1 MYKGAADMLV
11 RFTVENFRSFRD
23 IAQISLVANG
33 RLNQLDNHTMTIGDL
48 KLLKAAYVYGAN
60 ASGKSNLIK
69 AVDFAREIIVE
80 GSARNVRLKQYNKMI
95 EDGVNQPGVFQFE
108 ILIQNK
114 VYSYGFAL
122 SYQDGAIAEEWL
134 YELRKNGTE
143 FYFFVRDKTD
153 VTTDLS
159 LKGTQKT
166 RFDIYAED
174 IRSVPKDLFLTELA
188 EKPLQEELGI
198 FKQVYRWFE
207 ALIVIFPDSEFGP
220 LPFVTENEEMQR
232 QFEKFLMHFD
242 TGIQALDV
250 EHTTIED
257 ALEHWPKDAKENF
270 LKDVVHKLSDREEF
284 GVRGPDVLL
293 ALRRHNNE
301 FIAKKLRLKHREAY
315 EGFDLHE
322 ESDGT
327 QRLFDLVPLLFD
339 EVEDRVA
346 FVDEIDRNMHPNL
359 TREFVELFYQH
370 TNNTQMVVTTHESSL
385 LDLKLLRRDEIWL
398 IERQLKGSALFSLD
412 DFKVRYDKE
421 IEKAYLLGRYG
432 AVPLFDSFEIFTDGD
447 PSHN

>member
-1 MYKGAADMLV
+1 MLV

-143 FYFFVRDKTD
+143 FCFFVRDKTD

-232 QFEKFLMHFD
+232 QFEKCYVS
-242 TGIQALDV
+242 I
-250 EHTTIED
+250 
-257 ALEHWPKDAKENF
+257 
-270 LKDVVHKLSDREEF
+270 
-284 GVRGPDVLL
+284 
-293 ALRRHNNE
+293 
-301 FIAKKLRLKHREAY
+301 
-315 EGFDLHE
+315 
-322 ESDGT
+322 
-327 QRLFDLVPLLFD
+327 
-339 EVEDRVA
+339 
-346 FVDEIDRNMHPNL
+346 
-359 TREFVELFYQH
+359 
-370 TNNTQMVVTTHESSL
+370 
-385 LDLKLLRRDEIWL
+385 
-398 IERQLKGSALFSLD
+398 
-412 DFKVRYDKE
+412 
-421 IEKAYLLGRYG
+421 
-432 AVPLFDSFEIFTDGD
+432 
-447 PSHN
+447 